1 MNKILKKIVSE
12 ILGEDVCKGSANII
26 YNIQCKLIEKR
37 QSDKWI
43 KDVNKQFAEEEII

>member
-1 MNKILKKIVSE
+1 MNKIQKKIISE
-12 ILGEDVCKGSANII
+12 ILGEYVCKGSANIT
-26 YNIQCKLIEKR
+26 YDIQCKLIEKW